1 MKLLKIIIIILW
13 VAPASLL
20 YLSCTKTA
28 PVKLAA
34 VDTDLNNAALVQ
46 VVNATVGST
55 RTYVYVDGNPVT
67 GATLSFGSVFPAS
80 GFTFK
85 VTPGLRSFSIRD
97 TLRTSTQVPIIFAEN
112 FEAGKKYIIFM
123 YDTTT
128 LAKQITVDN
137 DLVIPSDTSA
147 RLRFANFI
155 YNSGVNLPVD
165 VFSKRLNANIFTNVS
180 KTQVTPYIPF
190 SSSVNDTFLVRET
203 GTTNLLATLNGFNA
217 TPKRSYTLIYRGS
230 YLGTRVVST
239 FTND

>member
-13 VAPASLL
+13 VVPASLL
-20 YLSCTKTA
+20 YLSCAKTA

-34 VDTDLNNAALVQ
+34 VDINLNNAALVQ

-67 GATLSFGSVFPAS
+67 GSTLSFGSVFPGS
-80 GFTFK
+80 GFTFR

-97 TLRTSTQVPIIFAEN
+97 TLKTSTQIPINFFEN

-128 LAKQITVDN
+128 LAKQITVEN
-137 DLVIPSDTSA
+137 DLVIPADTSA

-155 YNSGVNLPVD
+155 YNTGTPLPVD

-190 SSSVNDTFLVRET
+190 ASSVNDTFLVRET

-230 YLGTRVVST
+230 YLGTRVLST